1 MTQNR
6 SRDKSIMTWV
16 TAEERA
22 QVKEN
27 AAAFGMS
34 LSDFVRHVTL
44 GPVVENPRRA
54 KRVPAQR

>member
-1 MTQNR
+1 
-6 SRDKSIMTWV
+6 MTWV